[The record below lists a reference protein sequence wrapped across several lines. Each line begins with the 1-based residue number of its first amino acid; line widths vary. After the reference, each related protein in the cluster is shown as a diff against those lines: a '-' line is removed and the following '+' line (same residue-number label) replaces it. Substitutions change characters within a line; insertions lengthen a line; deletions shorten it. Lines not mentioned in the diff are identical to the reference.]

1 MEESRWEVFNE
12 NSLWGYINGGADLY
26 FEYGFKEMSVQDI
39 VWQNERLKID
49 AYIMSKPESAF
60 GIFSVSR
67 YGCKNMDEKI
77 AKWICI
83 GTHQVLVT
91 KGNLYL
97 SVIAYSGTEQGIAL
111 ATEIAK
117 KVIEKVNYKDFELPD
132 FLSKSYLQL
141 DESSL
146 KLITGQ
152 LAMQNSLTSMEK
164 PFSSVSDYQLW
175 VAPIEVNSHKAT
187 LLLVTFQNEEDCEKV
202 ALRILENDIGYS
214 ISKKDNKL
222 LGIKLLVN
230 NGQIDEFNP
239 IVGDF
244 LKE

>member
-1 MEESRWEVFNE
+1 MV
-12 NSLWGYINGGADLY
+12 
-26 FEYGFKEMSVQDI
+26 
-39 VWQNERLKID
+39 
-49 AYIMSKPESAF
+49 
-60 GIFSVSR
+60 
-67 YGCKNMDEKI
+67 
-77 AKWICI
+77 
-83 GTHQVLVT
+83 
-91 KGNLYL
+91 
-97 SVIAYSGTEQGIAL
+97 L
-111 ATEIAK
+111 ATQIAK

-132 FLSKSYLQL
+132 FLSKNYFQL

-175 VAPIEVNSHKAT
+175 VATVEVNSHNAT

-202 ALRILENDIGYS
+202 ALRISENDSGYS